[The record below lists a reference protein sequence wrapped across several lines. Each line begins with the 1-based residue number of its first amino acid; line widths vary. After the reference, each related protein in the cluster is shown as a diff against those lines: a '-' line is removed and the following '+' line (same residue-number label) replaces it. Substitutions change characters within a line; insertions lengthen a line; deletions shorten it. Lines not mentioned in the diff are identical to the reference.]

1 MSGARVP
8 YDNVGAVDLQA
19 NQTVAR
25 SHNSCDQNIWDLHRQ
40 IKLSVCNMNVILV
53 QSYGDYG
60 IQTSRREK
68 EGEAVVDAA
77 RSLCVDEVLHD
88 KMRIGDQGTP

>member
-1 MSGARVP
+1 MSSARVP
-8 YDNVGAVDLQA
+8 YDNVGAVNLQA

-40 IKLSVCNMNVILV
+40 IKLSVCNMNMIIV

-60 IQTSRREK
+60 IETSGQDK

-77 RSLCVDEVLHD
+77 RGRCMDEVLHD
-88 KMRIGDQGTP
+88 KMRIGDQDTP